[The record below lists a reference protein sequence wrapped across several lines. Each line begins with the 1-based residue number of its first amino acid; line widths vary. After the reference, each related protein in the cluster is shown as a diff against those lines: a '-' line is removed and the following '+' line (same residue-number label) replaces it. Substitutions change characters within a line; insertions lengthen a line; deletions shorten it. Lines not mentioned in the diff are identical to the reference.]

1 MWPIGSRLQ
10 VKKMANESAECGTVE
25 KIDFRSLARGS
36 HTESEAALSRA
47 RIPDERSCSL
57 TLPEK
62 RKKETTS

>member
-47 RIPDERSCSL
+47 RIPDERSV
-57 TLPEK
+57 
-62 RKKETTS
+62 R